1 MDSQDQEI
9 KTIRGRTI
17 TLELSDADVERIWN
31 KAGSVNLT
39 VSKLLE
45 NFIGDLVWGTYT
57 NGSDERMYANEW
69 FERCGFGMFSH
80 KTFLGY
86 LLEYGCIKESIGL
99 WEDIKDIKEEL
110 EYAKVHPAEY
120 DADEI
125 KGLKEDLIDWQSSL
139 DETFGEYKESAKNE
153 EVGTLDEEMET
164 VIEWYEGMKQMKNS
178 NTTLYKKDEDELEN
192 DMER

>member
-1 MDSQDQEI
+1 MDSQEQEI

-57 NGSDERMYANEW
+57 NGSDERMYAEQW
-69 FERCGFGMFSH
+69 FERCGFDMFPD

-86 LLEYGCIKESIGL
+86 LLEYARIKEVTGL
-99 WEDIKDIKEEL
+99 WEDIKSVKEEL
-110 EYAKVHPAEY
+110 EYAKLHPTEY
-120 DADEI
+120 DPEEI
-125 KGLKEDLIDWQSSL
+125 EGLKEDLTDWKCSL
-139 DETFGEYKESAKNE
+139 DETFEEYKESVKNE

-164 VIEWYEGMKQMKNS
+164 VIKWYEDMKQMKSS
-178 NTTLYKKDEDELEN
+178 NTTIYEKGEDELD
-192 DMER
+192 DMEL

>member
-1 MDSQDQEI
+1 MDSQEQEI

-57 NGSDERMYANEW
+57 NGSDERMYAEHW
-69 FERCGFGMFSH
+69 FERCGFGMFPD

-86 LLEYGCIKESIGL
+86 LLEYDCIKKVIGL
-99 WEDIKDIKEEL
+99 WEDIKYIKEEL
-110 EYAKVHPAEY
+110 EYAKLHLTEY
-120 DADEI
+120 DPNEI
-125 KGLKEDLIDWQSSL
+125 KGLKEDLTDWLYSL
-139 DETFGEYKESAKNE
+139 DQTFEEYKESAKNE

-164 VIEWYEGMKQMKNS
+164 VIKWYEKMKQMKSS
-178 NTTLYKKDEDELEN
+178 NTTIYEKDEDELD
-192 DMER
+192 DMEL

>member
-1 MDSQDQEI
+1 MDNQDQEI

-57 NGSDERMYANEW
+57 NGSDERMYAEQW
-69 FERCGFGMFSH
+69 FERCGLGMFSD

-86 LLEYGCIKESIGL
+86 LLEYNCIKDVIGL
-99 WEDIKDIKEEL
+99 WEDIKSVKEEL
-110 EYAKVHPAEY
+110 VYANLHPTEY
-120 DADEI
+120 DPDEI
-125 KGLKEDLIDWQSSL
+125 EGLKEDLTDWKYSL
-139 DETFGEYKESAKNE
+139 DETFEEYKESTKNE

-164 VIEWYEGMKQMKNS
+164 VIKWYEDMKQMKSS
-178 NTTLYKKDEDELEN
+178 NTTIYEKGEDELD
-192 DMER
+192 DMEL

>member
-69 FERCGFGMFSH
+69 FERCGFDMFSD

-86 LLEYGCIKESIGL
+86 LLEYGCIKEIIGL

-125 KGLKEDLIDWQSSL
+125 NGLKEDLIDWQSSL
-139 DETFGEYKESAKNE
+139 DKTFGEYIESAKNE
-153 EVGTLDEEMET
+153 EVGTLDKEMET
-164 VIEWYEGMKQMKNS
+164 VIEWYEGMQQMKNS

-192 DMER
+192 DMEL